1 MEDRAN
7 IGAGPGHWNAVHV
20 RRPPEQLTWYQREP
34 RLSLDFIKRAG
45 VDRSAPLIDV
55 GGGSSRLCDELIGS
69 GFTDVTVVDISPAAL
84 AHVETRVGD
93 RGERLQLV
101 EADVGEYRSGK
112 RFDLWHDRAVFHF
125 LLDESEVDSYID
137 SLTANLAAHGHVV
150 MATFGLDG
158 PEVCSGL
165 PVRRY
170 GADSLA
176 ATLGGRFE
184 PVAFEEELHNTPR
197 GGTQHFLYG
206 LFRGTS

>member
-1 MEDRAN
+1 
-7 IGAGPGHWNAVHV
+7 
-20 RRPPEQLTWYQREP
+20 
-34 RLSLDFIKRAG
+34 
-45 VDRSAPLIDV
+45 
-55 GGGSSRLCDELIGS
+55 LCDELIGS
-69 GFTDVTVVDISPAAL
+69 GFTDVTVIDISPAAL

-101 EADVGEYRSGK
+101 EADVGEYRSGR

-125 LLDESEVDSYID
+125 LLDQSEVDRYID
-137 SLTANLAAHGHVV
+137 SLTANLAAHGHAV

-158 PEVCSGL
+158 PEMCSGL
-165 PVRRY
+165 PVRRF

-206 LFRGTS
+206 LFRRTS